1 MNILLFLAPASVAL
15 GAMGL
20 LAFLWTMKADQYD
33 DPKGAAERA
42 AEVRRPGQRGHRV
55 HHPHTAQHARGT
67 AEGHRTRSA
76 GPAICPAPA
85 PASPS

>member
-33 DPKGAAERA
+33 DPKGAAERVLYDHLEDLTPPA
-42 AEVRRPGQRGHRV
+42 KPG
-55 HHPHTAQHARGT
+55 
-67 AEGHRTRSA
+67 
-76 GPAICPAPA
+76 
-85 PASPS
+85 